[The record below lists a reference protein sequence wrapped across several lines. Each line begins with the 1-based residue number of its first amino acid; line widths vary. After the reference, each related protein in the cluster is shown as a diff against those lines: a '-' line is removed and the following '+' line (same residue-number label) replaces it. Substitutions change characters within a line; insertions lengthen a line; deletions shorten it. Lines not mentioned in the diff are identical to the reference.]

1 MLELGPGSGVRAVSE
16 KRRVAIVENDV
27 LLAYFLREIVELDLG
42 AEVVGVAHTADEASA
57 MLERQR
63 PDWVLIE
70 LRLGGARDGVDVSID
85 YLRLK
90 PDGRIIFITASS
102 EPGVMRRIGEDHA
115 YRVLTK
121 PIDPT
126 SLIAAFD

>member
-1 MLELGPGSGVRAVSE
+1 MSE